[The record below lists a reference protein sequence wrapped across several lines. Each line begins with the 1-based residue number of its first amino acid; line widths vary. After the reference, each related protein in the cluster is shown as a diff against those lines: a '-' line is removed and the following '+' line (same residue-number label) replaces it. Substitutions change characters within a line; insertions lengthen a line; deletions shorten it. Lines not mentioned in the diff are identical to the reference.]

1 MTPRF
6 STGVEPTENL
16 GLPETRAVGAT
27 GDKSNFSCV
36 VHENLPPLL
45 L

>member
-1 MTPRF
+1 MTPVF
-6 STGVEPTENL
+6 LQEWEPTENL